1 MSVFIYLQPVIAAVL
16 AVTIAAPLATWL
28 GVHVT
33 PEALTL
39 RTVVGGAVTL
49 AGVALA
55 TRK

>member
-1 MSVFIYLQPVIAAVL
+1 
-16 AVTIAAPLATWL
+16 VTIAAPLAAWL

-33 PEALTL
+33 AEALTL
-39 RTVVGGAVTL
+39 RTVLGGAVTL